1 MKLTK
6 KQIKSAHEAIER
18 YVHTYLDIRQLL
30 GEEDDLCKK
39 CLAYFERHKHKF
51 NPDRNES
58 IEAFAMAKADSCLK
72 HEARAVARENRRK
85 KEYTDSCDFAH
96 GEMREKRLIKRL
108 VMKAW
113 WKLSPEERGIIGW
126 ELCGLELEV
135 LRGIWRISKRGFYK
149 FHVNP
154 ARQKFAEEFGKVAGN
169 PKWYAKLRAEV
180 LAKGNSKGN

>member
-1 MKLTK
+1 MKLTEE
-6 KQIKSAHEAIER
+6 QINSAHEAIKG

-30 GEEDDLCKK
+30 GEEADLCKK

-85 KEYTDSCDFAH
+85 KEYTDSCDFDR
-96 GEMREKRLIKRL
+96 GENAEKRLIKRL
-108 VMKAW
+108 VEKAW
-113 WKLSPEERGIIGW
+113 KKLSPEECGIIAW
-126 ELCGLELEV
+126 ILCGGELKE
-135 LRGIWRISKRGFYK
+135 LQKIWRISKRAFFK
-149 FHVNP
+149 NHVNP
-154 ARQKFAEEFGKVAGN
+154 ARQRFAEEFGKVADN

-180 LAKGNSKGN
+180 LAKGKEQK